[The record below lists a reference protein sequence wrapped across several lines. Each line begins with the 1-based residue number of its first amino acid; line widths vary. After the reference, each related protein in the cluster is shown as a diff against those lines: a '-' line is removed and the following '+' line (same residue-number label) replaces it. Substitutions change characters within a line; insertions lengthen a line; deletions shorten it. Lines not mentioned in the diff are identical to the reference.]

1 MRARSNG
8 VQLRAIRLLAKF
20 NSRISDYAYEI
31 YAKMEFYN
39 FILSRKMRLSSMAEF
54 ARLNSADLAAGAAC
68 GEILRRI

>member
-1 MRARSNG
+1 MN
-8 VQLRAIRLLAKF
+8 V
-20 NSRISDYAYEI
+20 YEI

-54 ARLNSADLAAGAAC
+54 ARLNFAYLAAGAAC